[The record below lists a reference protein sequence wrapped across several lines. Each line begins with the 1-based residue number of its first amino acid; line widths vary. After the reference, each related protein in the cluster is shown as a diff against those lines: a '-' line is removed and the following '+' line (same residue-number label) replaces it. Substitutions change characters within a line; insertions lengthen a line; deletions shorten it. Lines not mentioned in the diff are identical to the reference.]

1 MAGQPASRTVARV
14 GVKKGGVPGAV
25 PRQMEDRLRRCVAA
39 ADVAVD
45 YFFVAFAVP
54 AGLAEATCFGAA
66 ARVTLSAILWP
77 LSSLYRTVT
86 FEPLALARSAVVSV
100 FPARRIFTS
109 EPNITSS
116 VPFAVWIVRS

>member
-1 MAGQPASRTVARV
+1 MAGQPARRTVAVR
-14 GVKKGGVPGAV
+14 KKGGVPRAV

-77 LSSLYRTVT
+77 LSSLYRIVT

-109 EPNITSS
+109 
-116 VPFAVWIVRS
+116 